1 MPAYSRSQSGGR
13 GSARRRFGQMGMV
26 LALLT
31 MPFPTAADE
40 ATPKVTVSEKQGTYS
55 VTACFQVPQ
64 SASVALDV
72 LTDYEHIPRFMP
84 GVKTSVVLERSA
96 GRALVAQEAVSRL
109 LLFSKRVHL
118 TLEVTEGPRAL
129 QFRDRSGRSFNRYE
143 GAWTLSENGGETT
156 IKYELVAQP
165 SFDVPEFIL
174 KRLLSRD
181 SAEMIEGLRAEI
193 AARAQRLTVALM
205 NERIP

>member
-13 GSARRRFGQMGMV
+13 GGARRRLGQMGIV
-26 LALLT
+26 VALLT
-31 MPFPTAADE
+31 MPLPTAADE
-40 ATPKVTVSEKQGTYS
+40 TTPRNVTVSEKQGTYS

-84 GVKTSVVLERSA
+84 GVKSSVVLERAA

-109 LLFSKRVHL
+109 LLFSKRIHL
-118 TLEVTEGPRAL
+118 TLEITEGPGAL
-129 QFRDRSGRSFNRYE
+129 QFRDRSGRSFKRYE
-143 GAWTLSENGGETT
+143 GQWTLSENGGETS

-181 SAEMIEGLRAEI
+181 SGEMIEGLRAEI
-193 AARAQRLTVALM
+193 AARAQRLTLA
-205 NERIP
+205 R

>member
-1 MPAYSRSQSGGR
+1 MPAYSRSRSGGR
-13 GSARRRFGQMGMV
+13 RGARRHFGQMAIVM
-26 LALLT
+26 ALLA
-31 MPFPTAADE
+31 MPCPAAAE
-40 ATPKVTVSEKQGTYS
+40 ETTPKVIVSEEQGIYS

-64 SASVALDV
+64 SASVALEV

-118 TLEVTEGPRAL
+118 TLEVTEGPGAL
-129 QFRDRSGRSFNRYE
+129 QFRDRSGRSFSRYE
-143 GAWTLSENGGETT
+143 GAWTLSENRGETT

-181 SAEMIEGLRAEI
+181 SAEMIDGLRAEI
-193 AARAQRLTVALM
+193 AARAQRLTVTLM